1 MKKIIL
7 IVVIAILAMITQSC
21 DSIIS
26 TEKEQKA
33 IAEKIL
39 ECLDDE
45 NAEDLKSMFCE
56 KALEE
61 TDNIDRQIERAME
74 FFEGKTES
82 YDSDS
87 RISYYEESSHREG
100 KMVRLRSSGTIKDI
114 ITDQDKKYS
123 IRFYNYLVYDEK
135 PEKVGLSE
143 ITIYSE
149 EGYSRVIGDFY
160 LVNPEYK

>member
-7 IVVIAILAMITQSC
+7 IIFIGILAITLQSC
-21 DSIIS
+21 GSYINL
-26 TEKEQKA
+26 EKEQKA

-39 ECLDDE
+39 ECLD
-45 NAEDLKSMFCE
+45 EDNVEELKGMFCE
-56 KALEE
+56 RAIEE

-82 YDSDS
+82 YDIDS
-87 RISYYEESSHREG
+87 SIGRAEERYYEEG
-100 KMVRLRSSGTIKDI
+100 KVVMLRTSGGINDI

-123 IRFYNYLVYDEK
+123 ITFYNYLVFDEE
-135 PEKVGLSE
+135 PTREGLSE

-149 EGYSRVIGDFY
+149 KGYSRVIGDFY

>member
-7 IVVIAILAMITQSC
+7 SFVIVLFVIIAQSC
-21 DSIIS
+21 DGMIS

-39 ECLDDE
+39 ECLDEENTDE
-45 NAEDLKSMFCE
+45 LKSLFCE
-56 KALEE
+56 KILTEKE
-61 TDNIDRQIERAME
+61 DLDRQIERAMV

-82 YDSDS
+82 YDTNRSISDS
-87 RISYYEESSHREG
+87 DGRYYEGG
-100 KMVRLRSSGTIKDI
+100 KIVEISTSGSIRDV
-114 ITDQDKKYS
+114 ITDQDKYYRIK
-123 IRFYNYLVYDEK
+123 FYNYLVLDED
-135 PEKVGLSE
+135 PTREGISE

-160 LVNPEYK
+160 LVNPEYR